1 MGRRS
6 DHSRDELHE
15 MIVVEGHRQMDEVG
29 FARFSARDVA
39 KRIGY
44 TIGTLYN
51 VFGSHD
57 RLVLAIN
64 ARTLRLW
71 AGELRTHLATCGAD
85 RIACLVRS
93 YFAFAQGHRHA
104 WAAIY
109 DHRLPADQELPD
121 WYAAAVAELTGLVVA
136 EVAAVL
142 PAQVDAPALTHS
154 LLAIVHGHCDLEMT
168 GTLAVLGRVSPLDAA
183 LTRVRETLVAAGAG
197 AGAKMVEGERKS

>member
-6 DHSRDELHE
+6 DHSRAELHE
-15 MIVVEGHRQMDEVG
+15 MIVVEGHRQMEEVG
-29 FARFSARDVA
+29 FARFSAREVA

-64 ARTLRLW
+64 ARTLTLW
-71 AGELRTHLATCGAD
+71 EDHLRRHLSACGSD

-93 YFAFAQGHRHA
+93 YFAFAQEHRHA

-109 DHRLPADQELPD
+109 DHRLPPDQALPD
-121 WYAAAVAELTGLVVA
+121 WSAATVADLTGIVVD

-142 PAQVDAPALTHS
+142 PAEADAPALTHS

-168 GTLAVLGRVSPLDAA
+168 GTLAVLGTVSPLDAA
-183 LTRVRETLVAAGAG
+183 LARVREALAAAGANRI
-197 AGAKMVEGERKS
+197 EGEPTS